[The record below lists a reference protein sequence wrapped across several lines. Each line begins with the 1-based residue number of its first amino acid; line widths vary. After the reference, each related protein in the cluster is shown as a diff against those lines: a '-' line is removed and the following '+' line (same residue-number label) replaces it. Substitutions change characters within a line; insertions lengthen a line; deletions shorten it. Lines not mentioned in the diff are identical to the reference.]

1 MEQKAVK
8 SKNAL
13 NQLGQSAKSIG
24 NAYLNAGKNIA
35 NTASKTYDAVDKNIV
50 SKIDPNIKNV
60 VKKGVSLI
68 GSPSNASGYPSCI
81 AKSLEKIGNNSVG
94 QIRATPDGKQYSVAL
109 TGPIMTNYEGYQFY
123 SDLRLMYPNGKI
135 GKYTCGGKQ
144 DNPIVDGKEVDVSW
158 AITYMKDPPTEYE
171 KREAKSARE
180 FGDRFGKRI
189 LEPIHDFYLAHP
201 TITTIG
207 VSIIPMIG
215 PWIAGALVTDQTVDA
230 WKNAKTDEEKGLIAL
245 GAVCNLIFGMKLG
258 VNATTST
265 ILKKVENATF
275 KTIAD
280 KLTSGKANELTTNQ
294 ISILQEV
301 GNNKTQIT
309 GFIDNINSLKPNYI
323 QRFGKQKYENLLGQ
337 FISNKINKDVFIKT
351 LKSAEKSSL
360 KSANF
365 VSQYGIK
372 FSQNE
377 LNQIHQYTNFI
388 KRLPKVLTKDVL
400 NSINPTI
407 EVMTIDGP
415 KSIRMKF
422 ITSKQAV
429 KMWGEK
435 YKDTFGGA
443 LDNEIYFVVDN
454 IKKMSSTDLDQLFY
468 HEFAHI
474 KDPSSVSSKLNQ
486 SYNSDNVRYSN
497 EYFSKKY
504 YFHPR
509 ELVANT
515 AKILNGLSTNVKNI
529 MKTMGKDRVIQG
541 LDDIINWSKGVKKDF
556 TQDMTKILGYD
567 QKYVREHFDFLQK
580 NPTEYRNLVS
590 KVAQQAEYL
599 KSQVNLAIK

>member
-1 MEQKAVK
+1 MKIILNESQFERLLSEQVK
-8 SKNAL
+8 PVNKKSDKNVDPYSQIKQGITNVAKNVGNATKNAYT
-13 NQLGQSAKSIG
+13 NVSNTATNVSNSYNKWVADAKKRADGSKPQHYEDCITSENPNTYKLGQ
-24 NAYLNAGKNIA
+24 LNGR
-35 NTASKTYDAVDKNIV
+35 YYAV
-50 SKIDPNIKNV
+50 PNP
-60 VKKGVSLI
+60 LI
-68 GSPSNASGYPSCI
+68 GKGY
-81 AKSLEKIGNNSVG
+81 
-94 QIRATPDGKQYSVAL
+94 Y
-109 TGPIMTNYEGYQFY
+109 FY
-123 SDLRLMYPNGKI
+123 SDGTVLCPDNKI
-135 GKYTCGGKQ
+135 RKYTC
-144 DNPIVDGKEVDVSW
+144 NNTTTLVDGVDVVAQSW
-158 AITYMKDPPTEYE
+158 ASDPRNAPTEWE
-171 KREAKSARE
+171 KREAKKAQE

-189 LEPIHDFYLAHP
+189 LEPIHDFYVAHP

-207 VSIIPMIG
+207 VSFIPTIG

-230 WKNAKTDEEKGLIAL
+230 WNNAKTDEEKGWIAL
-245 GAVCNLIFGMKLG
+245 GAACNLIFGMKLG
-258 VNATTST
+258 VNALTST
-265 ILKKVENATF
+265 VLKKVENATF

-280 KLTSGKANELTTNQ
+280 KITSGKANELTTNEV
-294 ISILQEV
+294 SILQEV

-309 GFIDNINSLKPNYI
+309 GFINDISSLKPTYI
-323 QRFGKQKYENLLGQ
+323 QRFGQQKYETLLEEFVTG
-337 FISNKINKDVFIKT
+337 KIDKNVFIKI
-351 LKSAEKSSL
+351 LKSAEKSSI

-415 KSIRMKF
+415 KTIRLKF

-435 YKDTFGGA
+435 YKDIFGGA
-443 LDNEIYFVVDN
+443 LDNEIYFIVDN
-454 IKKMSSTDLDQLFY
+454 IKKMSPTDLDQLFY
-468 HEFAHI
+468 HEFAHV
-474 KDPSSVSSKLNQ
+474 KDPSMVSSKLNQ
-486 SYNSDNVRYSN
+486 SYNSNVVRYSD
-497 EYFSKKY
+497 EYFSNKY

-541 LDDIINWSKGVKKDF
+541 LDDIISWSKGVKKDF

-599 KSQVNLAIK
+599 KSQVNLAKK